1 MLFAGEVMPV
11 KPLNYWRER
20 LPNALFAN
28 LFGPTETTDICTYYI
43 VDRKFSDGGDPA
55 DRQERVITAMCL

>member
-11 KPLNYWRER
+11 KPLNYWRKK

-28 LFGPTETTDICTYYI
+28 LFGQATETTDICTYYI
-43 VDRKFSDGGDPA
+43 VDREFSDGETLP
-55 DRQERVITAMCL
+55 DRQSVR